1 MERTTVE
8 RRTNAQEQAPAEKKA
23 GPAGVRAFVRET
35 LAPILIVIA
44 IVIPLR
50 SAIADWNDVP
60 SGSMRPTILE
70 GDRIWVNKL
79 AYGLRV
85 PLTMAWISRWS
96 EPSRGEVVTFASPAD
111 GIRLVKRIIGIPG
124 DRISM
129 DANRLTINGQV
140 LAYDDVSAESADR
153 RPAPLRNDSLIRT
166 ERLESHPHAVTV
178 TPALAGYVDSFPE
191 FTVADG
197 QYFFL
202 GDNRDRSRD
211 SRFIGTVALGEIY
224 GRVTHVAL
232 SVDPDRYYR
241 PRFDRWL
248 KPLDGNVE

>member
-1 MERTTVE
+1 
-8 RRTNAQEQAPAEKKA
+8 
-23 GPAGVRAFVRET
+23 
-35 LAPILIVIA
+35 
-44 IVIPLR
+44 
-50 SAIADWNDVP
+50 
-60 SGSMRPTILE
+60 
-70 GDRIWVNKL
+70 
-79 AYGLRV
+79 
-85 PLTMAWISRWS
+85 
-96 EPSRGEVVTFASPAD
+96 
-111 GIRLVKRIIGIPG
+111 
-124 DRISM
+124 M

-153 RPAPLRNDSLIRT
+153 HGAGLRNDSIIRT

-178 TPALAGYVDSFPE
+178 TPALAGYADSFPE

-211 SRFIGTVALGEIY
+211 SRFIGTVALDEIY

-248 KPLDGNVE
+248 KPLDDDVE